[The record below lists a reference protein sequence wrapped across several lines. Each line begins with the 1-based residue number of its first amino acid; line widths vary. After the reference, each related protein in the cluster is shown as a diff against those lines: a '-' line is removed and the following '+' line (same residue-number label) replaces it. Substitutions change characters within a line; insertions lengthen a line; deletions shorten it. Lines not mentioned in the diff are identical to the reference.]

1 MKTSTVIL
9 SGPTISRDRRLIDLF
24 NEDMAVISI
33 RRNSEI
39 EVILRRQSIDA
50 IVLEI
55 PDDRSE
61 EVEIIRTTRSQ
72 YPRIPIILIGGNREL
87 LAKAVQNGV
96 NDIFKKPY
104 RHDLLKERV
113 SALIK

>member
-9 SGPTISRDRRLIDLF
+9 SGPTISRDRHLIDLF
-24 NEDMAVISI
+24 NEDMTVISI

-39 EVILRRQSIDA
+39 EVVLRRQSIDA

-55 PDDRSE
+55 PDDRFE
-61 EVEIIRTTRSQ
+61 EVEIIRAIKEQ
-72 YPRIPIILIGGNREL
+72 YSRIPIILIGGNREL